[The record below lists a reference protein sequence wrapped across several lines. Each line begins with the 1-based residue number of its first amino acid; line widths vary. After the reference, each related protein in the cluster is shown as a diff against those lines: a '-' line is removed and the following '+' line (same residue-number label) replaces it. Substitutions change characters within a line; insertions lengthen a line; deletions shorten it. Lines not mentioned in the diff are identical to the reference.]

1 MQPWESILE
10 EATELARDAQILLLI
25 GAWLLRVVLGV
36 VSIAIAVS
44 GIFVALVPNAFL
56 TTQPLASGYDDAQV
70 ELLVLAAVDHQV
82 QSAPMSIEVEA
93 VRQVTDELVEAC
105 RRLLPQLSSSAGPL
119 GADDLA
125 RIADHQANTLFVARS
140 QGTIVG
146 MLTLVTFP
154 LQSGLRARIEDV
166 VVDQDARGRGVGT
179 ALTMA
184 ALGLAQQ
191 QGARSVDLTSR
202 ASRVAANRLYQH
214 LGFQLRDSNVY
225 RYQPPPPAR

>member
-1 MQPWESILE
+1 
-10 EATELARDAQILLLI
+10 
-25 GAWLLRVVLGV
+25 
-36 VSIAIAVS
+36 
-44 GIFVALVPNAFL
+44 
-56 TTQPLASGYDDAQV
+56 
-70 ELLVLAAVDHQV
+70 
-82 QSAPMSIEVEA
+82 
-93 VRQVTDELVEAC
+93 
-105 RRLLPQLSSSAGPL
+105 
-119 GADDLA
+119 
-125 RIADHQANTLFVARS
+125 
-140 QGTIVG
+140 

-166 VVDQDARGRGVGT
+166 VVDQDARGQGVGT

-202 ASRVAANRLYQH
+202 ASRVAANRLYRH